1 MTQTALQTHLV
12 ERLEWDSRHLGFPVG
27 RIVSVGGCDA
37 LDEALHAARLAGY
50 ELVYFADTP
59 GAVVDPAVLDE
70 FHGDRWTTNVTFERS
85 LESGQSRPDSAIDAV
100 CQWESVSAE
109 ANSPDLEALALAAGW
124 SSRFRLDP
132 RIPRGRFESLYRT
145 WLERS
150 LRREIAVDVIVLRVG
165 DQPAGLVTV
174 SPVDSAGCAAIGLL
188 AVAEAYRGRGFGSQL
203 VSLAEQ
209 SLRDNGAVTARVAT
223 QQENIGACRLYSV
236 CGYAPVETRA
246 LYHFWPQVSR
256 TRDKS

>member
-1 MTQTALQTHLV
+1 MTQTALQTHPV
-12 ERLEWDSRHLGFPVG
+12 ERLDWDSRHFGFPVG
-27 RIVSVGGCDA
+27 RIVSVDRGES
-37 LDEALHAARLAGY
+37 LHEALLAARQAGY
-50 ELVYFADTP
+50 ELVYVADTP
-59 GAVVDPAVLDE
+59 DAAVDPAVLDE

-85 LESGQSRPDSAIDAV
+85 LESGQSRPDSAVDAA

-109 ANSPDLEALALAAGW
+109 ANSPELDALALAAGW

-132 RIPRGRFESLYRT
+132 RIPRVRFDALYLT

-150 LRREIAVDVIVLRVG
+150 LRREIAADVIVLSFG

-188 AVAEAYRGRGFGSQL
+188 AVAEAYRGRGFGSRL

-209 SLRDNGAVTARVAT
+209 SMRDRGAVTARVAT
-223 QQENIGACRLYSV
+223 QQENSGACRLYSV
-236 CGYAPVETRA
+236 CGYAPVECRA